1 MIGNSISK
9 KVMAGYVVI
18 LLTVILAGL
27 FLFKQSSY
35 IGKTNEAFIGE
46 LLPELQAVESI
57 SKELSELQLSAYAL
71 YGTTI
76 NVEQFERN
84 FAISKVQLTKLL
96 TRFSD
101 DSLSQS
107 MHSKA
112 FTELYKVLGIL
123 TVAMKSSNIDW
134 DEARLHLES
143 LQLIKKKLDDG
154 LNEVKNKVQEKA
166 QKDSNYIQ
174 QQIVSMHNSILSVGL
189 IILLIIIAAFYISRR
204 GIVIPAKHLSREL
217 EEITASMDLT
227 RQIKL
232 FTKDELLDIAEAL
245 NLLIVTFKSNAET
258 GKESAQKL
266 MISAETLEQLSNTV
280 KNEIEHFSNHINQLD
295 EQVCS
300 VETSILHAS
309 DKSQVAS
316 DIAFTG
322 AKQAELG
329 AKNVNNAA
337 RGIDELSQD
346 LQVSSDMLT
355 ALKASGDQVG
365 AVVKTIAE
373 IAEQTNLLA
382 LNAAIEAARAGES
395 GRGFA
400 VVADEVRLLATRTH
414 ESTHQINK
422 ILDTIVH
429 SITDAV
435 ASMDSNQNKAKGTVD
450 AVHQTVESLEELRCT
465 ILNLSKDN
473 QDLAHL
479 TQNNEKVIKDM
490 RENIA
495 KVIGS
500 NQTIAQ
506 GGERVHEASNQLMSL
521 SLSLQAVSNKF
532 KT

>member
-1 MIGNSISK
+1 
-9 KVMAGYVVI
+9 
-18 LLTVILAGL
+18 
-27 FLFKQSSY
+27 
-35 IGKTNEAFIGE
+35 
-46 LLPELQAVESI
+46 
-57 SKELSELQLSAYAL
+57 
-71 YGTTI
+71 
-76 NVEQFERN
+76 
-84 FAISKVQLTKLL
+84 
-96 TRFSD
+96 
-101 DSLSQS
+101 
-107 MHSKA
+107 MHSKP
-112 FTELYKVLGIL
+112 FIELYKVLGVL

-143 LQLIKKKLDDG
+143 LQLIKKKLDDE

-204 GIVIPAKHLSREL
+204 GIVIPAKHLSRGL

-232 FTKDELLDIAEAL
+232 FTKDELLDIA
-245 NLLIVTFKSNAET
+245 
-258 GKESAQKL
+258 
-266 MISAETLEQLSNTV
+266 
-280 KNEIEHFSNHINQLD
+280 D
-295 EQVCS
+295 
-300 VETSILHAS
+300 
-309 DKSQVAS
+309 
-316 DIAFTG
+316 
-322 AKQAELG
+322 
-329 AKNVNNAA
+329 
-337 RGIDELSQD
+337 
-346 LQVSSDMLT
+346 
-355 ALKASGDQVG
+355 
-365 AVVKTIAE
+365 

-435 ASMDSNQNKAKGTVD
+435 ASMDSNQIKAKGTVD

-465 ILNLSKDN
+465 IFNLSKDN

-479 TQNNEKVIKDM
+479 THNNEKVIKDM

-495 KVIGS
+495 KVIRS

>member
-18 LLTVILAGL
+18 LLTVILTGL
-27 FLFKQSSY
+27 LLFKQSSD

-46 LLPELQAVESI
+46 LLPELQAVEST
-57 SKELSELQLSAYAL
+57 SKELNELQLSAYAL

-76 NVEQFERN
+76 NVETFEQT
-84 FAISKVQLTKLL
+84 FASSKTQLSQLL
-96 TRFSD
+96 TRFNN

-107 MHSKA
+107 TNSNP
-112 FTELYKVLGIL
+112 FTELYKVLDEL
-123 TVAMKSSNIDW
+123 TIAMKSNSIDW

-143 LQLIKKKLDDG
+143 LQSIKNKLDDG
-154 LNEVKNKVQEKA
+154 LSEVKNKVQEKA
-166 QKDSNYIQ
+166 QKDSNHIQ
-174 QQIVSMHNSILSVGL
+174 EQIFTMHNSILLVGL
-189 IILLIIIAAFYISRR
+189 LILLIIIAAFYIARR
-204 GIVIPAKHLSREL
+204 GIVVPAKHLSQEL
-217 EEITASMDLT
+217 GEITTSMDLT

-232 FTKDELLDIAEAL
+232 FTKDELSDIAEAL

-258 GKESAQKL
+258 GKESAQTL
-266 MISAETLEQLSNTV
+266 MGSAKSLEQLSNTV
-280 KNEIEHFSNHINQLD
+280 KNEIESFSNHISQLD
-295 EQVCS
+295 EQVCW
-300 VETSILHAS
+300 VEDSILNAS
-309 DKSQVAS
+309 DKSQIAS
-316 DIAFTG
+316 DIAITG
-322 AKQAELG
+322 ANQAELG
-329 AKNVNNAA
+329 AENVNNAA

-346 LQVSSDMLT
+346 LQVSSDMLS
-355 ALKASGDQVG
+355 ALKVSGDQVG

-414 ESTHQINK
+414 DSTHQINT
-422 ILDTIVH
+422 ILDTIVN

-435 ASMDSNQNKAKGTVD
+435 ASMDSNQTKAKGTVD
-450 AVHQTVESLEELRCT
+450 AVHQTVQSLEELRCT

-479 TQNNEKVIKDM
+479 THSNEKVIKDM

-495 KVIGS
+495 KVIDS

-506 GGERVHEASNQLMSL
+506 GGEKVHEASNQLMTL
-521 SLSLQAVSNKF
+521 SLSLQEVSNKF